1 METQIMPLEESYEA
15 IVIDSAPSSERAFLL
30 ANTLPSTLREMQEK
44 HIIPVYSRDNE
55 PLISHSDFI
64 ESALETVERLFP
76 HESILEPSIRVSHPI
91 KGRIPSA
98 RNKPAKDLE
107 EWERTLYYERAA
119 FVIELPSI
127 QETVGDNQLSLTI
140 GGVKAYNHDSLHQ
153 KKGVDEHFK
162 VFIGFQNLVCTNLC
176 VSTDGY
182 LADLRVKSVAQLIT
196 AIEELIR
203 RYQLNQ
209 HLSLMRQLTE
219 YYLTEQQFAQLIGRC
234 RLYQYLP
241 LAQKR
246 DIAPLLITD
255 QQISMIARDYYRDHS
270 FCREADGRI
279 SLWKLYNLFTG
290 AVKSSYIDTFL
301 DRNVNSLEITGG
313 IMQSLQGLHISQSWF
328 LR

>member
-1 METQIMPLEESYEA
+1 MVTQIMPLEESYEA
-15 IVIDSAPSSERAFLL
+15 VVIEPSPSSERAFLL

-44 HIIPVYSRDNE
+44 HIIPVYSKDNE

-119 FVIELPSI
+119 FVIEIPSI
-127 QETVGDNQLSLTI
+127 QEMVGDNQLSLTI

-196 AIEELIR
+196 AIEDLIR
-203 RYQLNQ
+203 RYQLNK

-234 RLYQYLP
+234 RLYNFLP
-241 LAQKR
+241 QAQKR
-246 DIAPLLITD
+246 EIAPLLITD

-270 FCREADGRI
+270 FCREDDGRI

-290 AVKSSYIDTFL
+290 ALKSSYIDTFL
-301 DRNVNSLEITGG
+301 DRNVNSLDFTEG
-313 IMQSLQGLHISQSWF
+313 ILQTLQGLHTSEGWF
-328 LR
+328 LE

>member
-1 METQIMPLEESYEA
+1 MPLEESYEA
-15 IVIDSAPSSERAFLL
+15 VVIEPSPSSERAFLL

-44 HIIPVYSRDNE
+44 HIIPVYSKDNE

-119 FVIELPSI
+119 FVIEIPSI
-127 QETVGDNQLSLTI
+127 QEMVGDNQLSLTI

-196 AIEELIR
+196 AIEDLIR
-203 RYQLNQ
+203 RYQLNK

-234 RLYQYLP
+234 RLYNFLP
-241 LAQKR
+241 QAQKR
-246 DIAPLLITD
+246 EIAPLLITD

-270 FCREADGRI
+270 FCREDDGRI

-290 AVKSSYIDTFL
+290 ALKSSYIDTFL
-301 DRNVNSLEITGG
+301 DRNVNSLDFTEG
-313 IMQSLQGLHISQSWF
+313 ILQTLQGLHTSEGWF
-328 LR
+328 LE

>member
-1 METQIMPLEESYEA
+1 MQTQIMPLEESCEA
-15 IVIDSAPSSERAFLL
+15 VVIDSAPSSERAFLL

-44 HIIPVYSRDNE
+44 HIIPVYSKDNE

-76 HESILEPSIRVSHPI
+76 HESILEPAIRVSHPI

-107 EWERTLYYERAA
+107 DWERTLYYERAA
-119 FVIELPSI
+119 FVIEIPSI
-127 QETVGDNQLSLTI
+127 QESVGDNQLSLTI

-203 RYQLNQ
+203 RYRLNN

-219 YYLTEQQFAQLIGRC
+219 CYLTEQQFAQLIGRC

-241 LAQKR
+241 QAQKR
-246 DIAPLLITD
+246 EIAPLLITD
-255 QQISMIARDYYRDHS
+255 QQISIIARDYYRDHS

-279 SLWKLYNLFTG
+279 SLWKLYNLLTG

-301 DRNVNSLEITGG
+301 ERNVNSLELTSG
-313 IMQSLQGLHISQSWF
+313 ILQTLQGLHTWQNWF
-328 LR
+328 LQ